1 MQIFRDMNEWRLV
14 RHALSANL
22 SFGFVPTMGNLHR
35 GHASLFTAS
44 RQQNDCTIAS
54 IFINPTQF
62 NRTDDFTHY
71 PRTLDDDLDILTQTG
86 VDYCLLPNEEAIYP
100 DGYHYQIQENSRSSL
115 MEGKQ
120 RPGHFTGVLTVVMKL
135 LNLVKPQRAY
145 FGEKDYQQ
153 LQLIRG
159 MVADFF
165 MDIEIKPCRTIR
177 EASGLAYSSRN
188 NRLNKEQRQL
198 AEQFARIFHQIAK
211 PNEQL
216 MAELNEI
223 DIAVEYL
230 EEHEGRR
237 FVAVQMG
244 DVRLIDNYAVKMQ
257 VSDET

>member
-1 MQIFRDMNEWRLV
+1 
-14 RHALSANL
+14 
-22 SFGFVPTMGNLHR
+22 
-35 GHASLFTAS
+35 
-44 RQQNDCTIAS
+44 
-54 IFINPTQF
+54 
-62 NRTDDFTHY
+62 
-71 PRTLDDDLDILTQTG
+71 
-86 VDYCLLPNEEAIYP
+86 
-100 DGYHYQIQENSRSSL
+100 
-115 MEGKQ
+115 
-120 RPGHFTGVLTVVMKL
+120 
-135 LNLVKPQRAY
+135 
-145 FGEKDYQQ
+145 
-153 LQLIRG
+153 
-159 MVADFF
+159 